1 MCHTTGWE
9 GALQLAVGL
18 HVCRLPVGHSQQCRL
33 ARLGCA
39 GPERHAYRA
48 YPLLILQ
55 LLRPYKMFHSPLTS
69 TAPITAR
76 RRQKKASS

>member
-1 MCHTTGWE
+1 MCADFPWDIPISAGW
-9 GALQLAVGL
+9 LVLAVQDQRGT
-18 HVCRLPVGHSQQCRL
+18 PAEAQAQF
-33 ARLGCA
+33 
-39 GPERHAYRA
+39 

-76 RRQKKASS
+76 RRQKKDSS